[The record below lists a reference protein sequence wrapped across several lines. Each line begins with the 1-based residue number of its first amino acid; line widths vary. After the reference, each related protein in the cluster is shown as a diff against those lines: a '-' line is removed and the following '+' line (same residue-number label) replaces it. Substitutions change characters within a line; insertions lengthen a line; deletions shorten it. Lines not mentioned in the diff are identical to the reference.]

1 MAALFVAMASTPQTP
16 TPIHLDGTTLEGGGQ
31 LLRVALGLSSLT
43 KKSILIT
50 KIRGKRSGGG
60 GLKAQHLTCVQ
71 WLGQA
76 SNAKINGAE
85 LKSKEITFTPFKTAQ
100 RPNSIL
106 TAGDVRIKQSTPGS
120 INLVLQA
127 ILPYIIFSGVQ
138 TPIRVRIDGG
148 TNVSNSPSI
157 DYVVQVL
164 IPTLELI
171 GIPHIGIQIHSR
183 GWSQGSATVGSVT
196 YTILPVRETL
206 SAFQLLDRGEIVS
219 VTATIIAPKDTERQ
233 FREELDVMFERRQS
247 RFFGYAGDHDDRVD
261 TTLEASHHDKRYYL
275 LLVATTSTGMKLG
288 RDWLYD
294 RGVRAGKLEQI
305 IPTIVKK
312 VSDDLLAEIEHGGCV
327 DEYLRDQL
335 VVFQALAEGRSK
347 VHGGKRKDVLME
359 PSLHA
364 KTAQWVAKE
373 MLGVE
378 FDDEGG
384 CEGIGYLSHNVDKK
398 NVTGDDVAKDL
409 QSMDISS

>member
-1 MAALFVAMASTPQTP
+1 MASTPQTQ

-31 LLRVALGLSSLT
+31 LLRVALCLSSLT
-43 KKSILIT
+43 SNPIHIS

-76 SNAKINGAE
+76 SNADINGAG
-85 LKSKEITFTPFKTAQ
+85 LKSKEITFIPSKTVQ
-100 RPNSIL
+100 RPNSRL

-120 INLVLQA
+120 VNLVLQA
-127 ILPYIIFSGVQ
+127 ILPYIIFSGVE
-138 TPIRVRIDGG
+138 TPIRIRIDGG

-157 DYVVQVL
+157 DYVIQVL
-164 IPTLELI
+164 IPTLKRI

-196 YTILPVRETL
+196 YSISPMKERL

-247 RFFGYAGDHDDRVD
+247 RFFGDTGDHDNRVE
-261 TTLEASHHDKRYYL
+261 TTFEDSHHDKRYYL

-294 RGVRAGKLEQI
+294 RGFRAGRLEQI
-305 IPTIVKK
+305 IPTIVKE

-347 VHGGKRKDVLME
+347 VYGGKRNDVLME

-373 MLGVE
+373 IIGVE

-384 CEGIGYLSHNVDKK
+384 CKGIGYLSHNVDK
-398 NVTGDDVAKDL
+398 NDVMGDDVAKDL
-409 QSMDISS
+409 QSMNISS

>member
-1 MAALFVAMASTPQTP
+1 MAFAPQTQTP
-16 TPIHLDGTTLEGGGQ
+16 TRLDGTTLEGGGQ

-43 KKSILIT
+43 KRPIHIT

-60 GLKAQHLTCVQ
+60 GLKTQHLTCVQ

-76 SNAKINGAE
+76 SNANINGAD
-85 LKSKEITFTPFKTAQ
+85 LKSREITFIPSKIVEGF
-100 RPNSIL
+100 NSVL
-106 TAGDVRIKQSTPGS
+106 DAGDVRIKQSTPGS
-120 INLVLQA
+120 VNLVLQA
-127 ILPYIIFSGVQ
+127 ILPYIIFSGVE
-138 TPIRVRIDGG
+138 TPIRIRIDGG

-196 YTILPVRETL
+196 YTISPMKERL
-206 SAFQLLDRGEIVS
+206 SAFQLLDRGEIIS
-219 VTATIIAPKDTERQ
+219 VTATIIAPRDTERQ
-233 FREELDVMFERRQS
+233 FREELDVMFEKRQS
-247 RFFGYAGDHDDRVD
+247 RFFGFAGDHDDRVD
-261 TTLEASHHDKRYYL
+261 TTFEDSHHDKRYYL

-305 IPTIVKK
+305 IPTIVRK
-312 VSDDLLAEIEHGGCV
+312 VSDDLLAEIEHDGCV

-335 VVFQALAEGRSK
+335 AVFQALAEGRSK
-347 VHGGKRKDVLME
+347 VYGGKRKDVLMK

-373 MLGVE
+373 MIDVE

-384 CEGIGYLSHNVDKK
+384 CKGIGYLSHNVDK
-398 NVTGDDVAKDL
+398 NDVTGDDIAKDL
-409 QSMDISS
+409 GNMNISS

>member
-1 MAALFVAMASTPQTP
+1 MASTPQTP

-31 LLRVALGLSSLT
+31 LLRVALGLSSLA
-43 KKSILIT
+43 KKSVHIT

-71 WLGQA
+71 WLGKA
-76 SNAKINGAE
+76 SNANINGAD
-85 LKSKEITFTPFKTAQ
+85 LKSKEITFTPSKTVQ

-106 TAGDVRIKQSTPGS
+106 TASDVRIKQSTPGS
-120 INLVLQA
+120 VNLVLQA
-127 ILPYIIFSGVQ
+127 ILPYIIFSGVE

-157 DYVVQVL
+157 DYAIQVL
-164 IPTLELI
+164 IPILELI
-171 GIPHIGIQIHSR
+171 GIPYIGIRIHSR

-196 YTILPVRETL
+196 YTILPMKEKLQGFR
-206 SAFQLLDRGEIVS
+206 LLERGEIVS
-219 VTATIIAPKDTERQ
+219 ITATIIAPKYTERQ

-247 RFFGYAGDHDDRVD
+247 RFFGDTGDHDIRVE
-261 TTLEASHHDKRYYL
+261 TAYEGSHHDKRYYL

-294 RGVRAGKLEQI
+294 RGVRPGKLEQI

-312 VSDDLLAEIEHGGCV
+312 VADDLLAEIEHGGCV

-347 VHGGKRKDVLME
+347 VYGGKRKDVLME

-373 MLGVE
+373 ILGVE

-384 CEGIGYLSHNVDKK
+384 CEGIGYLSSNVDKDD
-398 NVTGDDVAKDL
+398 VTGVDVAKDL
-409 QSMDISS
+409 QSMNISS